1 MWTLG
6 LKGLKVSQSQTCNK
20 FRLETRKDPTVIVD
34 PQHQHKDNGKK
45 VTVIFTEP
53 KKANKMRFKLRKGGN
68 KESIPKDT
76 LHYVF
81 MVIFCQNKA

>member
-34 PQHQHKDNGKK
+34 PQHQHKDNRKK
-45 VTVIFTEP
+45 SNSDIHRT
-53 KKANKMRFKLRKGGN
+53 KK
-68 KESIPKDT
+68 S
-76 LHYVF
+76 
-81 MVIFCQNKA
+81 